1 MSDQFSSGTLL
12 FMRLNVTL
20 FMRHTVHIKQEDDTP
35 IMHATDPQ
43 QVFVNR
49 SKWSLA

>member
-1 MSDQFSSGTLL
+1 MSDQFSSGTL
-12 FMRLNVTL
+12 L